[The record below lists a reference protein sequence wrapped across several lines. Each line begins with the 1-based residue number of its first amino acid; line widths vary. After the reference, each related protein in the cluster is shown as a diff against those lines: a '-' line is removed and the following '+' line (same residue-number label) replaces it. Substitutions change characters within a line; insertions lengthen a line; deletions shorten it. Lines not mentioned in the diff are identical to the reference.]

1 MTNYEKYLQ
10 SDRWATLSSI
20 TKHLAGYRCQVC
32 CGAEI
37 QLEVHHRT
45 YENLG
50 KPAEIDDLIA
60 LCADCHA
67 IFHTAGKLPAQP
79 IAPESDKDALQRIIE
94 NQRRFSA
101 CRIAS

>member
-10 SDRWATLSSI
+10 SERWATLSSI

-60 LCADCHA
+60 LCADCHE
-67 IFHTAGKLPAQP
+67 IFHAAGK
-79 IAPESDKDALQRIIE
+79 IEAPPMPRESDEDALRRIVA
-94 NQRRFSA
+94 NQRKA
-101 CRIAS
+101 CA